1 MKSKILRGIM
11 ICIILNC
18 TSYSFANS
26 LNLFEDI
33 LFINENKNYQA
44 IVEIQSGDNLK
55 REILKRNGKLKI
67 EKIDNEIPRVIKY
80 LSYPFNYGIIP
91 QTILTIEDGGDGD
104 ALDVIILGNKISR
117 GEIVEIKILGSINF
131 IDSGDNDLKIIAIKA
146 KNSIFKNINTLDDL
160 SLEYPGIIEIIKV
173 WFNNYKGKDRV
184 FYDTTFNVE
193 DTLQII
199 EKANRSFEYYKD
211 NTIEN

>member
-1 MKSKILRGIM
+1 M
-11 ICIILNC
+11 ICLILNS

-67 EKIDNEIPRVIKY
+67 EKIDDEIPRVIKY

>member
-1 MKSKILRGIM
+1 M
-11 ICIILNC
+11 ICLILNP

-146 KNSIFKNINTLDDL
+146 KNSIFKNINTLDNL

>member
-1 MKSKILRGIM
+1 M